1 MALALI
7 ASPSL
12 LQDNAFR
19 WTQLPYRKARP
30 VAWQNLADEP
40 EMAGLGSFLKKA
52 AKTVTSIARA
62 PIKLV
67 SPQLAKNLEKID
79 NKIIDNLDSVHTKIN
94 DAAKSVGKSV
104 QKFVAKNW
112 KWIVVAAAVALTI
125 YSMGSGS
132 TVAAKMMSGL
142 AKIKTYVAAKTSSAL
157 TWGKA
162 KWALAKEAMTKL
174 VAGKKFGDLN
184 QEEVSAMAE
193 ANQATG
199 QEIVPAE
206 VMALLNPSGGPM
218 PASAYGGEAMGT
230 SPDGMPVGGP
240 GAPSGSSVPLPLIL
254 GGAGLALA
262 LVLAL

>member
-1 MALALI
+1 MALI
-7 ASPSL
+7 Q
-12 LQDNAFR
+12 LQPTAAPGFAQAWA
-19 WTQLPYRKARP
+19 WTQLPYRRPRVAR
-30 VAWQNLADEP
+30 AWRNIADDQP

-52 AKTVTSIARA
+52 AKTVTKIARA

-94 DAAKSVGKSV
+94 EAAKRAGKGV
-104 QKFVAKNW
+104 QKFVKKNW
-112 KWIVVAAAVALTI
+112 KWIVVAAAVAVTI

-132 TVAAKMMSGL
+132 TIAAKMMSGL

-162 KWALAKEAMTKL
+162 KWTLAKAAMGKL
-174 VAGKKFGDLN
+174 IAGRKMGDLS

-199 QEIVPAE
+199 MDVVPEE
-206 VMALLNPSGGPM
+206 VMALLSPSGGPM
-218 PASAYGGEAMGT
+218 PESAYGGEAMGT
-230 SPDGMPVGGP
+230 GMEYAAGAP
-240 GAPSGSSVPLPLIL
+240 GASSIPMPLIL

-262 LVLAL
+262 LALL